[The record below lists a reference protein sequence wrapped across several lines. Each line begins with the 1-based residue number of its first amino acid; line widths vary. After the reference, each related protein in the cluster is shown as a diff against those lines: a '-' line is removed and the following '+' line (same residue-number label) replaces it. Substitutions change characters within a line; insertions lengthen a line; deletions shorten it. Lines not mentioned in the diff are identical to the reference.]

1 MRSAKNTAKF
11 RDLIRTKSRTS
22 QSMGVG
28 GNYIETLM
36 SKEEFELK
44 KLKLEV
50 KKLELPWYRNI
61 EFWKVLIPTI
71 AVLLSLYFTFG
82 KGLID
87 SEKSK
92 LEIQKEQLKLDIS
105 RFEERRDKLADTIKL
120 QSSAKETLATEIQ
133 KYERQKQELTNRIND
148 LNKRLGISYN
158 QITQITDAR
167 NNDRA
172 FYQNK
177 LKEQFLIEKSKLEE
191 LDSLTSILNNSE
203 VKIAKLTTEI
213 NFLNGKAKLSEDEKL
228 DLNILKLKA
237 ADKAVTRNM
246 NKYDD
251 KIKRLQQEYEIK
263 KKKIDKMSTEE
274 LLREFEI
281 NSLKIDIEDK

>member
-1 MRSAKNTAKF
+1 MPGLRKAQ
-11 RDLIRTKSRTS
+11 D
-22 QSMGVG
+22 VG

-44 KLKLEV
+44 KLELEV

-120 QSSAKETLATEIQ
+120 QSSAKETLSTEIQ